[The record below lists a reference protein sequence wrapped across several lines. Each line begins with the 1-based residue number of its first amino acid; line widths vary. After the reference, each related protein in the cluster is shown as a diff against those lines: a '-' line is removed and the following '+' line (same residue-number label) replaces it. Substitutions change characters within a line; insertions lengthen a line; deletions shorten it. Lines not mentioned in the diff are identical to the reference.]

1 MYPTLEI
8 AVRRTSLTI
17 IVMSSILLSG
27 CANDKTLHFVAGA
40 ATSKYVAHHSQ
51 SPLAGCAAALTAGIA
66 KELYDSK
73 FGGVVD
79 RNDAIATGVGCMY
92 TVRF

>member
-1 MYPTLEI
+1 M
-8 AVRRTSLTI
+8 I
-17 IVMSSILLSG
+17 IVVGG

-40 ATSKYVAHHSQ
+40 AASKYVTTQ
-51 SPLAGCAAALTAGIA
+51 TQRPLNGCAAALTAGIA

-79 RNDAIATGVGCMY
+79 ANDAIATGVGCMY
-92 TVRF
+92 TIRF

>member
-1 MYPTLEI
+1 MYRTLEI
-8 AVRRTSLTI
+8 AVRLSSITI
-17 IVMSSILLSG
+17 IVTSSIFLSG

-40 ATSKYVAHHSQ
+40 ATSKYITHHSQ
-51 SPLAGCAAALTAGIA
+51 SPMAGCAAALTEGIA

-92 TVRF
+92 TIRF

>member
-1 MYPTLEI
+1 MRAFKLTCAFVL
-8 AVRRTSLTI
+8 SL
-17 IVMSSILLSG
+17 LAAG

-40 ATSKYVAHHSQ
+40 AASKFTTQ
-51 SPLAGCAAALTAGIA
+51 TTNSPMAGCAAALATGIA
-66 KELYDSK
+66 KEIYDRK

-79 RNDAIATGVGCMY
+79 RYDALATGAGCMY

>member
-1 MYPTLEI
+1 MRVIRLTL
-8 AVRRTSLTI
+8 SI
-17 IVMSSILLSG
+17 IGTLALAG

-40 ATSKYVAHHSQ
+40 AASKYVATQTQ
-51 SPLAGCAAALTAGIA
+51 SPLNGCAAAITAGIA

-79 RNDAIATGVGCMY
+79 KNDAIATGVGCMY
-92 TVRF
+92 TIRF

>member
-1 MYPTLEI
+1 MRFPLVI
-8 AVRRTSLTI
+8 CSVLA
-17 IVMSSILLSG
+17 LSG

-40 ATSKYVAHHSQ
+40 AASKYMTSQ
-51 SPLAGCAAALTAGIA
+51 TQNPLTGCAAALSAGIA

-79 RNDAIATGVGCMY
+79 AGDAAATGAGCMY
-92 TVRF
+92 TIRF